1 MIIKNIYL
9 RLIAGTFWI
18 AMGLVSMKIYIDR
31 DKESVWG
38 NLYRMSEEMMQG
50 SQGGLYT
57 GKIFLIIGVLS
68 IIGGLIAIVYGFRS
82 TLVG

>member
-1 MIIKNIYL
+1 MMSLEQLRLKFMVIKNIYL

-50 SQGGLYT
+50 SQGG
-57 GKIFLIIGVLS
+57 
-68 IIGGLIAIVYGFRS
+68 AVYG
-82 TLVG
+82 